1 MKLPSGISTSW
12 TLMLLRAFFALLFGV
27 FTLLMPGPT
36 LTAIVI
42 LFAAYLIADGVV
54 GAIAA
59 VQAARH
65 HEHWGWAAVQALVS
79 IAAGVAAFLWP
90 GLTVYVFVILAAAW
104 ALVSGIAML
113 FGAVR
118 FRQEHGRGW
127 LVLGGIVSVVW
138 GLLLF
143 FSPISGAIAMTLWL
157 GAYAL
162 VFGAAL
168 LFLALKLRRES
179 RRPLPQS

>member
-1 MKLPSGISTSW
+1 MKLPPGLSTSW

-42 LFAAYLIADGVV
+42 LFAAYLVADGVV

-65 HEHWGWAAVQALVS
+65 QERWGWAALQALVN
-79 IAAGVAAFLWP
+79 IVAGVAAFLWP
-90 GLTVYVFVILAAAW
+90 GLTLYFFIIPVAAW
-104 ALVSGIAML
+104 ALVTGVAML
-113 FGAVR
+113 LGAIR
-118 FRQEHGRGW
+118 LRQEHGRGW
-127 LVLGGIVSVVW
+127 LALGGALSVVW

-143 FSPISGAIAMTLWL
+143 VSPVSGAIAMTLWL

-168 LFLALKLRRES
+168 LFLAFKLRRES
-179 RRPLPQS
+179 RRLPLP

>member
-1 MKLPSGISTSW
+1 MQLPAGISTSW

-36 LTAIVI
+36 LTALVLI
-42 LFAAYLIADGVV
+42 FAAYLLADGVV

-59 VQAARH
+59 MQAARH
-65 HEHWGWAAVQALVS
+65 HERWGWLAL
-79 IAAGVAAFLWP
+79 AAGVSIVAGLAAFFWP
-90 GLTVYVFVILAAAW
+90 GLTVFAFVALVGAW

-113 FGAVR
+113 IGAVR
-118 FRQEHGRGW
+118 FRQEHGKGW
-127 LVLGGIVSVVW
+127 LVLGGLVSVVW

-143 FSPISGAIAMTLWL
+143 IAPISGALVMTLWL

-162 VFGAAL
+162 VFGVAL
-168 LFLALKLRRES
+168 LVLAIKLRRETH
-179 RRPLPQS
+179 RPLRR